1 MKNAH
6 HLHLKPFTL
15 CPYRLHNSFCLAFR
29 SLILLKGTL
38 ENTGL
43 FTFFVVK
50 VLDKHTNHRPTM
62 SKKKPNPDENEKPRV
77 HKDLEGFDIQINSFG
92 EITTS
97 YDIDKINQFLNKTVD
112 DKKLRHRDDL
122 KTLRGETP
130 SDEKASENEGLNLD
144 EETDFEDET
153 TKR

>member
-1 MKNAH
+1 
-6 HLHLKPFTL
+6 
-15 CPYRLHNSFCLAFR
+15 
-29 SLILLKGTL
+29 
-38 ENTGL
+38 
-43 FTFFVVK
+43 
-50 VLDKHTNHRPTM
+50 M
-62 SKKKPNPDENEKPRV
+62 SKKKPSPDENEKPRV

-130 SDEKASENEGLNLD
+130 SDEKAPENEGLNLD

>member
-1 MKNAH
+1 
-6 HLHLKPFTL
+6 
-15 CPYRLHNSFCLAFR
+15 
-29 SLILLKGTL
+29 
-38 ENTGL
+38 
-43 FTFFVVK
+43 
-50 VLDKHTNHRPTM
+50 M

-122 KTLRGETP
+122 KTLRGEGQPEEKSTDD
-130 SDEKASENEGLNLD
+130 DELELGEEADFDD
-144 EETDFEDET
+144 EP